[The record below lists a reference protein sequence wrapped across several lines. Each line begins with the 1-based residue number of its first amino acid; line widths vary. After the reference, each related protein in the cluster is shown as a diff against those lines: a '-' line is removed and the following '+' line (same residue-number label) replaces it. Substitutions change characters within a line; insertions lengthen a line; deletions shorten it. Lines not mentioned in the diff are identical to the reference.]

1 MSFSSAFMDEAAEVS
16 ARIDPGTIEKAVSIL
31 SQSRDRGG
39 RLFVIGSGGGA
50 GHASHAV
57 CDFRKLCNF
66 EAYCPTD
73 NISELTA
80 RVNDE
85 GWDTCIANYLRG
97 SRMVAK
103 DSLLVFSVG
112 GGNEDQKISVNLVEA
127 IKFAKEVGASVVG
140 VVGRDGGFTAQV
152 ADACII
158 IPTVSSAHT
167 TPHTEA
173 FQAVV
178 WHLMVSHP
186 LLQVN
191 TAKWESTEKHES
203 RDQEIAATEIHELRV
218 KIFADGADVSG
229 MLEMYSNPLISGFTT
244 NPTLMKKAGITDY
257 ELFAREVVT
266 LIKDRPI
273 SLEVFSDSFAEMES
287 QAREIATWGQN
298 IYVKIPIT
306 NTLGESSAPLIE
318 RLSNAGI
325 KVNVTAIMT
334 MQQVF
339 EVIPA
344 LKNSPGAYVS
354 IFAGRIADT
363 GRDPLP
369 VMKQA
374 VRTLR
379 KHPHIELI
387 WASPRELLN
396 IVQASEIGCHVI
408 TVTNDILKKLPTIG
422 KNLDQFSLETVEM
435 FYNDACAAGFKLGV
449 DRIQISS
456 TVTPTRLSVAARS

>member
-1 MSFSSAFMDEAAEVS
+1 MSFSSAFLDEAAEVS
-16 ARIDPGTIEKAVSIL
+16 ARIDHSTIEKAVTIL
-31 SQSRDRGG
+31 SQSRAQGG
-39 RLFVIGSGGGA
+39 RLFIIGSGGGA

-97 SRMVAK
+97 SRISAK

-112 GGNEDQKISVNLVEA
+112 GGNEQQKISVNLVEA
-127 IKFAKEVGASVVG
+127 IKVAKDVGASIVG
-140 VVGRDGGFTAQV
+140 VVGRDGGYTAQV
-152 ADACII
+152 ADACVI

-191 TAKWESTEKHES
+191 TAKWESTEKHEAAD
-203 RDQEIAATEIHELRV
+203 RDIAATEIHEFQV
-218 KIFADGADVSG
+218 KIFADGADVAG
-229 MLEMYSNPLISGFTT
+229 MLEMYRNPHISGFTT

-257 ELFAREVVT
+257 ELFSKEILA

-273 SLEVFSDSFAEMES
+273 SLEVFSDSFDEMEA
-287 QAREIATWGQN
+287 QAREIATWGRN
-298 IYVKIPIT
+298 VYVKIPIT
-306 NTLGESSAPLIE
+306 NTSGESSAPLIE

-334 MQQVF
+334 IQQVY
-339 EVIPA
+339 EVLPA

-374 VRTLR
+374 VRTLSS
-379 KHPHIELI
+379 HPNIELI

-396 IVQASEIGCHVI
+396 IVQANEIGCHVI
-408 TVTNDILKKLPTIG
+408 TVTNDILKKLSTIG

-435 FYNDACAAGFKLGV
+435 FYNDACSAGFKLAV
-449 DRIQISS
+449 QATQTSS
-456 TVTPTRLSVAARS
+456 SAPFEVAQKSL